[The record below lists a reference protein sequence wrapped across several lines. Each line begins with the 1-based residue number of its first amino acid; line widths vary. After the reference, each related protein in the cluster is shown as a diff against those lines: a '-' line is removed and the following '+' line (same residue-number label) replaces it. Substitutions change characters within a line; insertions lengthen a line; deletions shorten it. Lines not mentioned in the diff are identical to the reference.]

1 MNIYPDKFCGVT
13 GWVRTCMGFG
23 IMVIS
28 YEIIVNIWKITVYGR
43 LLCNQ
48 LGWFISLHF
57 GVIVI
62 MVNGGNIPKWPD
74 LRLVKH

>member
-1 MNIYPDKFCGVT
+1 MNVFPDKFCGVT
-13 GWVRTCMGFG
+13 GWVKTWMGFG

-48 LGWFISLHF
+48 LG
-57 GVIVI
+57 
-62 MVNGGNIPKWPD
+62 
-74 LRLVKH
+74 

>member
-48 LGWFISLHF
+48 LG
-57 GVIVI
+57 
-62 MVNGGNIPKWPD
+62 
-74 LRLVKH
+74 